1 MREKR
6 KLSQKQLGID
16 AGIDPSAASPR
27 MNQYET
33 GKHRPD
39 PNMTE
44 RLCQV
49 LGVPVAYL
57 YCEDDE
63 LAQIIAS
70 YSRLSDDEKRK
81 ILEIIALVETSE
93 HDSPSS

>member
-57 YCEDDE
+57 YCEDDD
-63 LAQIIAS
+63 LARVVAS
-70 YSRLSDDEKRK
+70 FANLNDKDKRK
-81 ILEIIALVETSE
+81 ILSMIDQIESLEG
-93 HDSPSS
+93 

>member
-57 YCEDDE
+57 YCEDDD
-63 LAQIIAS
+63 LARIIAT
-70 YSRLSDDEKRK
+70 YSKLSLRDQKG
-81 ILEIIALVETSE
+81 ILEIIEQAEVK
-93 HDSPSS
+93 